1 MFPVNPLLKK
11 MPKVL
16 LLTFKNIVLIAPFP
30 NPSTDLF
37 AYLSKS
43 SRVGK
48 GFMPPLK
55 VLSVTPSLEEKINVL
70 RFLREIGSKTSVV
83 NLPSIQHLLRAVQQ
97 P

>member
-11 MPKVL
+11 MPKVP
-16 LLTFKNIVLIAPFP
+16 LLTLKNIVLIAPFP
-30 NPSTDLF
+30 NASTDLF

-43 SRVGK
+43 SRVGRVSC
-48 GFMPPLK
+48 PLK

-70 RFLREIGSKTSVV
+70 RFLREK
-83 NLPSIQHLLRAVQQ
+83 HLLRAVQQ